1 MIILNALYAFAVP
14 RFRFSRNELSDVSV
28 SVVNITV
35 NTTDGV
41 EQYVLQF
48 TVSPDAALP
57 IAEGQGNSPLPAGCH
72 VSTLEFN
79 TPSGWITNRFSG
91 FSLVERNSVSYLEV
105 YSIKNYEVYYN

>member
-14 RFRFSRNELSDVSV
+14 RFRFSRSSLPADVSV

-35 NTTDGV
+35 DTTDGV

-57 IAEGQGNSPLPAGCH
+57 IAEGLGNSPLPAGCR

-79 TPSGWITNRFSG
+79 TLSGWVTNNFSG
-91 FSLVERNSVSYLEV
+91 FSLVERNSASYLEV
-105 YSIKNYEVYYN
+105 YSIKNYEV